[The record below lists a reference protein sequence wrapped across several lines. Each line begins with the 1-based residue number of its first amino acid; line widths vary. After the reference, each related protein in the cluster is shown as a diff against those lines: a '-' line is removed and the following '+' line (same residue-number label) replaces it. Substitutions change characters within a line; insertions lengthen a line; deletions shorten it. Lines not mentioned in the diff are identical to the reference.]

1 MNASDFNICVRT
13 DGDPLYARFQNFS
26 LASETDQ
33 MVKEYAVKLHIL
45 PSPHNQY
52 I

>member
-1 MNASDFNICVRT
+1 MNSSDFNTCVRT
-13 DGDPLYARFQNFS
+13 DDDPLYARFQYFS

-33 MVKEYAVKLHIL
+33 MVKENAIKLHIL
-45 PSPHNQY
+45 PSPDNQY